1 MITRHDALA
10 DALSRFGA
18 YRYVDG
24 VGFAFHGPMGAE
36 ALSALGYDDLVPG
49 WADEYTTRYQPIDAP
64 PPVARL
70 DPDDE
75 ASWRPSL
82 GDPGRVSDWAALF
95 ADQLRERPWPAVV
108 RRWAPILLPGSAG
121 ALTHGLLRVAHAVRA
136 MPVEGPPSDVL
147 VDELTLGLAYWAA
160 TALTLPGSA
169 GADGAPELRG
179 PLPLDAAIAGL
190 PQPDEPWS
198 PIEAGTFARMGELT
212 DFPAAVTALA
222 RPSSLDDGLSD
233 LTAAFCRVLLAN
245 PQVFPQ
251 GLVHAVTPIAA
262 VRTLLPYL
270 ADDIR
275 DTVYARVWQTSA
287 AIVCAFAPHRPG
299 IDGDNAAAGAAA
311 GRDRAVGDHIVLA
324 PNELAAR
331 AVEHRE
337 PHAIKFTEACLREH
351 RRRPDPVY
359 LRAAQHVI
367 DHMPRW

>member
-1 MITRHDALA
+1 MITRHDALD
-10 DALSRFGA
+10 DAFDRFGA

-24 VGFAFHGPMGAE
+24 IGFAFHGPMGAE
-36 ALSALGYDDLVPG
+36 ALSSLGHHDLVAG
-49 WADEYTTRYQPIDAP
+49 WADEYTIRHEPIDAP

-75 ASWRPSL
+75 TTWRLAL

-95 ADQLRERPWPAVV
+95 ADLLREHPWPAVV

-136 MPVEGPPSDVL
+136 MPVESPPSDVL
-147 VDELTLGLAYWAA
+147 IDELTLGLAYWAA
-160 TALTLPGSA
+160 TALTLPGAA
-169 GADGAPELRG
+169 GADGAPELQGR
-179 PLPLDAAIAGL
+179 LPVDAAIARL
-190 PQPDEPWS
+190 PRPDEPWS
-198 PIEAGTFARMGELT
+198 PIEAATFTRVGELA

-233 LTAAFCRVLLAN
+233 LTAAFCHVLLAN

-270 ADDIR
+270 PDDER
-275 DTVYARVWQTSA
+275 DSVYARVWQTSA
-287 AIVCAFAPHRPG
+287 AIVCGFAPNRPAMDR
-299 IDGDNAAAGAAA
+299 DGRAAAAARD
-311 GRDRAVGDHIVLA
+311 GRAADQVVLA

-331 AVEHRE
+331 AVEHRD